1 MKKCGNRSKS
11 FPPPLINLD
20 EFLASKRGEMCNHLI
35 HSTKEAASE
44 SRFNLVLWNRT
55 KEKGES
61 TAKKLCFCP
70 IIGLSIEEFFVLP
83 HSLLR
88 LNCPRASLTSTSQR
102 LLAASSSTI
111 SKEMEFSH
119 HDNRP
124 FHFRRISIQSD
135 SSSLSH
141 QDEGL
146 TCHLKKSPLK
156 RKSLDHKQDKEELF
170 KK

>member
-1 MKKCGNRSKS
+1 MEQN
-11 FPPPLINLD
+11 
-20 EFLASKRGEMCNHLI
+20 EGEG
-35 HSTKEAASE
+35 
-44 SRFNLVLWNRT
+44 R
-55 KEKGES
+55 ES

-88 LNCPRASLTSTSQR
+88 LNCPRASLTSTSQ
-102 LLAASSSTI
+102 LAASSSTI

-124 FHFRRISIQSD
+124 FHFRRISIQSYSS

-170 KK
+170 KSNFLTLHTVLKSSQKSHFVIINACFHKRSPSMNVSRIEISSFDV